1 MASVVLPVL
10 SGTLIACIFVF
21 ISTLLQAIE
30 YIFSHLLLDYSFL
43 ALILTGRS
51 VETHKGRFGRSASL
65 SQLTIEDTAH
75 VRRTMTEHM
84 DRTVAILRT
93 LPKEM
98 LLVFR
103 LAVQQ
108 CGQHLNMCSM
118 QLSLF
123 YHPFFSLPL
132 NCGYLSLLPLLL
144 SPLHPPPLV
153 NHPTETLIWYAPL
166 CGHMVPPSTD
176 STSWHEGD

>member
-1 MASVVLPVL
+1 MASVVLTVL
-10 SGTLIACIFVF
+10 SSTPVACIFVF
-21 ISTLLQAIE
+21 VSTLLQATE
-30 YIFSHLLLDYSFL
+30 YIFFHLLLDYSFL

-103 LAVQQ
+103 LAVK
-108 CGQHLNMCSM
+108 HNV
-118 QLSLF
+118 
-123 YHPFFSLPL
+123 
-132 NCGYLSLLPLLL
+132 LL
-144 SPLHPPPLV
+144 
-153 NHPTETLIWYAPL
+153 
-166 CGHMVPPSTD
+166 
-176 STSWHEGD
+176 

>member
-1 MASVVLPVL
+1 MASVVLTVL
-10 SGTLIACIFVF
+10 SSTLVACIFLF

-103 LAVQQ
+103 LVVKYKVWAAFEHVF
-108 CGQHLNMCSM
+108 CAS
-118 QLSLF
+118 
-123 YHPFFSLPL
+123 FSILP
-132 NCGYLSLLPLLL
+132 SFLLTPTQLLL
-144 SPLHPPPLV
+144 SAPPPLPLSLPPPRRSSNRNINLVRSIVRAHGTPV
-153 NHPTETLIWYAPL
+153 NRFNIMARR
-166 CGHMVPPSTD
+166 
-176 STSWHEGD
+176 